1 MININE
7 YKIAYDDFNNKLG
20 VNNDFQLCTSNLL
33 LLLFLQYIQNL
44 YLEKWK
50 NINIFFIRQN
60 RLKSW
65 NYQIRLN
72 TWTWSHRWKI
82 CQKMV

>member
-44 YLEKWK
+44 YLEK
-50 NINIFFIRQN
+50 
-60 RLKSW
+60 
-65 NYQIRLN
+65 
-72 TWTWSHRWKI
+72 
-82 CQKMV
+82 